1 MRTSDSRR
9 PLGIGWWRRA
19 ARHARLA
26 AAVLAAAACGGDG
39 RTPLV
44 VYSPHGKDLLQY
56 YEREFEKAHPNV
68 DVQWVD
74 MGSQDV
80 LDRLRSEKANPQADV
95 WFGAPAETFSRAA
108 NEGLLDPY
116 KPTWS
121 DAVPAEAH
129 DAENR
134 WYGTYLTPEVIAYN
148 SQVVAAADAPA
159 DWDDVLDPKW
169 KGKIIIR
176 DPIPSGTMR
185 AIFGA
190 IIARELQRTGSTK
203 AGFDW
208 LRRLDANTKEYVI
221 SPTMLYQKLGQRE
234 GLISLYDMPDIVTLR
249 ETTKYPIASRIPT
262 SGTPLLVDAIA
273 VVHGSRHPDLAK
285 QYYEFVT
292 SPAALQTA
300 AEKFARM
307 PARNDIP
314 AATLPQWIRDAQA
327 AIKPMPMDQRLMAD
341 SLDAWMKYWDANV
354 RNCCRGR

>member
-1 MRTSDSRR
+1 M
-9 PLGIGWWRRA
+9 IRRA
-19 ARHARLA
+19 SCLGFLFALA
-26 AAVLAAAACGGDG
+26 TSCGKGDG

-56 YEREFEKAHPNV
+56 YEQAFEKTHPTV

-80 LDRLRSEKANPQADV
+80 LDRLRSEKTNPQADV
-95 WFGAPAETFSRAA
+95 WFGAPAETFQRAA

-116 KPTWS
+116 RPSWAS
-121 DAVPAEAH
+121 VMPADAH
-129 DAENR
+129 DPQDR

-148 SQVVAAADAPA
+148 TEMVSADAAPR

-176 DPIPSGTMR
+176 DPIPSGSMR

-190 IIARELQRTGSTK
+190 LIERELKRTGSTK

-234 GLISLYDMPDIVTLR
+234 GALSLYDMPDIETLR
-249 ETTKYPIASRIPT
+249 QTTKYPIASRIPS

-273 VVHGSRHPDLAK
+273 IVHGSKHPALAK
-285 QYYEFVT
+285 EFYEFVT
-292 SPAALQTA
+292 TRQALRVA
-300 AEKFARM
+300 AEKFVRM
-307 PARNDIP
+307 PARPDISSDS
-314 AATLPQWIRDAQA
+314 LPQWIRDARAQIRA
-327 AIKPMPMDQRLMAD
+327 MPVDQKLLAD
-341 SLDAWMKYWDANV
+341 SLDSWMTYWDAHV

>member
-1 MRTSDSRR
+1 MSIAIAAAGCAAGEDRTS
-9 PLGIGWWRRA
+9 
-19 ARHARLA
+19 
-26 AAVLAAAACGGDG
+26 
-39 RTPLV
+39 LV

-56 YEREFEKAHPNV
+56 FEKGFEAANPTV

-80 LDRLRSEKANPQADV
+80 LDRLRSERANPQADV

-108 NEGLLDPY
+108 REGLLEAYTPS
-116 KPTWS
+116 WAA
-121 DAVPAEAH
+121 AVPSEARDSTH
-129 DAENR
+129 F

-148 SQVVAAADAPA
+148 TETVAAADVPK

-190 IIARELQRTGSTK
+190 IIIRELQRTGSTK

-234 GLISLYDMPDIVTLR
+234 GQLSLYDMPDIETLR
-249 ETTKYPIASRIPT
+249 QTTKYPIASQIPE
-262 SGTPLLVDAIA
+262 SGTPLLVDAVAI
-273 VVHGSRHPDLAK
+273 VRGSKHREVAK
-285 QYYEFVT
+285 RFYEFVT
-292 SPAALQTA
+292 TPAALLTA
-300 AEKFARM
+300 AERFARM
-307 PARNDIP
+307 PARTDIP
-314 AATLPQWIRDAQA
+314 GDSLPAWIREARA
-327 AIKPMPMDQRLMAD
+327 RIKPMPLPQALLAD
-341 SLDAWMKYWDANV
+341 SLDAWMKYWDASV
-354 RNCCRGR
+354 RNCCRER